1 MDEGSRSGAGGAAAV
16 LRNALEEEA
25 TQLFRQEEEAPWF
38 ALHTRPRSEKQA
50 ARHCLQLGIRHYL
63 PLRRSEPAGSGRGG
77 QRRYRFEVPLFTGY
91 MFAACNRQQRYDL
104 LQTGS
109 LVRTIEVADQE
120 QLREELY
127 NVYLASNLGAALTL
141 YPLLKRGRW
150 VRVIS
155 GPLAGLYGRISARKD
170 EGFRLVLNVSILGS
184 AVAVEVDMASV
195 EAD

>member
-1 MDEGSRSGAGGAAAV
+1 MDEGSAAGTGRATAA

-25 TQLFRQEEEAPWF
+25 TRLFRQEEEAPWY
-38 ALHTRPRSEKQA
+38 ALHTRPRAEKQA
-50 ARHCLQLGIRHYL
+50 ARHCLQLSIRHYL
-63 PLRRSEPAGSGRGG
+63 PLRRSEPAKSGQKG

-109 LVRTIEVADQE
+109 LVRTIEVVDQE

-195 EAD
+195 EAE

>member
-1 MDEGSRSGAGGAAAV
+1 MNKESAGGTGGAAAV

-25 TQLFRQEEEAPWF
+25 ALLLRPEEQAPWL
-38 ALHTRPRSEKQA
+38 ALHTRPRCEKQA
-50 ARHCLQLGIRHYL
+50 DKYCLQLGIRHYL
-63 PLRRSEPAGSGRGG
+63 PLRRSEPAGSGRAG
-77 QRRYRFEVPLFTGY
+77 QRRYHFEVPLFPGY

-104 LQTGS
+104 LQTGC
-109 LVRTIEVADQE
+109 LVRTIEVVDQE

-155 GPLAGLYGRISARKD
+155 GPLAGLTGRISARKD

-195 EAD
+195 EA

>member
-1 MDEGSRSGAGGAAAV
+1 MSKGAAGGGGAATV
-16 LRNALEEEA
+16 LRNALEETA
-25 TQLFRQEEEAPWF
+25 ARLFRPEEGAAWF
-38 ALHTRPRSEKQA
+38 ALHTRPRAEKQA
-50 ARHCLQLGIRHYL
+50 DKHCLQLGIRHYL
-63 PLRRSEPAGSGRGG
+63 PLRRSEPAKSGQKG
-77 QRRYRFEVPLFTGY
+77 QRRYHFEVPLFPGY

-120 QLREELY
+120 ELRGELY
-127 NVYLASNLGAALTL
+127 NIYLASNLGAALTL

-150 VRVIS
+150 VRVVS
-155 GPLAGLYGRISARKD
+155 GPLAGLSGRISARKD

-184 AVAVEVDMASV
+184 AVAVEVDMAVV

>member
-1 MDEGSRSGAGGAAAV
+1 MNEGSSSGAGKAAAV

-25 TQLFRQEEEAPWF
+25 AQLFRREEGAPWF
-38 ALHTRPRSEKQA
+38 ALHTRPRCEKQA
-50 ARHCLQLGIRHYL
+50 DRHCLQLGIRHYL
-63 PLRRSEPAGSGRGG
+63 PLRRSEPAKSGRGG
-77 QRRYRFEVPLFTGY
+77 QRRYGFEVPLFPGY

-104 LQTGS
+104 LQTGC
-109 LVRTIEVADQE
+109 LVRTIEVVDQE

-155 GPLAGLYGRISARKD
+155 GPLAGLSGRISARKD

-195 EAD
+195 EA

>member
-1 MDEGSRSGAGGAAAV
+1 MNKGSAGAAAQ
-16 LRNALEEEA
+16 LRQALEEQA
-25 TQLFRQEEEAPWF
+25 AQLLRPEEGAPWY
-38 ALHTRPRSEKQA
+38 ALHTRPRCEKLA

-63 PLRRSEPAGSGRGG
+63 PLRRSEPARSGRGG
-77 QRRYRFEVPLFTGY
+77 QRRYHFEVPLFTGY
-91 MFAACNRQQRYDL
+91 MFAALDRQHRYDL

-120 QLREELY
+120 QLRGELY
-127 NVYLASNLGAALTL
+127 NIYLASNLGAALTL
-141 YPLLKRGRW
+141 YPLLRRGRW

-155 GPLAGLYGRISARKD
+155 GPLAGLHGRISARKD

-184 AVAVEVDMASV
+184 AVAVEVDMATV

>member
-1 MDEGSRSGAGGAAAV
+1 MNKGSAASSGAAAA
-16 LRNALEEEA
+16 LRSALQEEA
-25 TQLFRQEEEAPWF
+25 SQLFRPEEGTPWF
-38 ALHTRPRSEKQA
+38 ALHSRPRCEKQA
-50 ARHCLQLGIRHYL
+50 AKHCLQLGIRHYL
-63 PLRRSEPAGSGRGG
+63 PLRRSEPAGSGRQG
-77 QRRYRFEVPLFTGY
+77 QRRYRFEVPLFAGY
-91 MFAACNRQQRYDL
+91 LFAACTRQQRYDL

-120 QLREELY
+120 QLRTELY
-127 NVYLASNLGAALTL
+127 NVYLASHLGAALTL

-150 VRVIS
+150 VRVVS

-184 AVAVEVDMASV
+184 AVAVEVDMDAV

>member
-1 MDEGSRSGAGGAAAV
+1 MRS
-16 LRNALEEEA
+16 
-25 TQLFRQEEEAPWF
+25 
-38 ALHTRPRSEKQA
+38 
-50 ARHCLQLGIRHYL
+50 
-63 PLRRSEPAGSGRGG
+63 
-77 QRRYRFEVPLFTGY
+77 
-91 MFAACNRQQRYDL
+91 
-104 LQTGS
+104 
-109 LVRTIEVADQE
+109 IEVIDQE

-155 GPLAGLYGRISARKD
+155 GPLAGLTGRISARKD

-195 EAD
+195 EA

>member
-1 MDEGSRSGAGGAAAV
+1 MSKGSAAGFGGAGAA
-16 LRNALEEEA
+16 LRNALGEEA
-25 TQLFRQEEEAPWF
+25 TQLFRQEEVAPWY
-38 ALHTRPRSEKQA
+38 ALHTRPRCEKQTDK
-50 ARHCLQLGIRHYL
+50 HCLQLGIRRYL
-63 PLRRSEPAGSGRGG
+63 PLRRSEPAKSGRGG

-91 MFAACNRQQRYDL
+91 MFAACDRQQRYDL
-104 LQTGS
+104 LQTGC
-109 LVRTIEVADQE
+109 LVRTIEVVDQE

-150 VRVIS
+150 VRVVS

-195 EAD
+195 EA

>member
-1 MDEGSRSGAGGAAAV
+1 VNKGSAANIGAAAA
-16 LRNALEEEA
+16 LRQALEEEA
-25 TQLFRQEEEAPWF
+25 AKLFRGEEDSPWF
-38 ALHTRPRSEKQA
+38 ALHTRPRCEKQA

-63 PLRRSEPAGSGRGG
+63 PLRRSEPAKSGQKG
-77 QRRYRFEVPLFTGY
+77 QRRYRFEVPLFAGY
-91 MFAACNRQQRYDL
+91 MFAACNRQERYDL

-109 LVRTIEVADQE
+109 LLRTIEVADQE

-127 NVYLASNLGAALTL
+127 NVYLASELGAALTL

-150 VRVIS
+150 VRVVS
-155 GPLAGLYGRISARKD
+155 GPLAGLYGRISARRD

-184 AVAVEVDMASV
+184 AVAVEVDMAAV